1 MGCTSYDVRR
11 AATGIT
17 LYTEAMM
24 LRVFSA
30 YNNTEALIRYYTV
43 HWIHCISLAL
53 TLVHRTVQELHFLLY
68 ES

>member
-11 AATGIT
+11 AATGII

-30 YNNTEALIRYYTV
+30 QNNTEGLLRYYTV
-43 HWIHCISLAL
+43 HSVHRISLSL
-53 TLVHRTVQELHFLLY
+53 TRLYHTV
-68 ES
+68 